1 MQVRCTKRIYRG
13 QWGRGWKFIELT
25 PCFSSASPRRC
36 FIGLFL
42 LAPTKSVEFIPRNF
56 YRANDPPFLSL
67 PFFSP
72 SPLSPRSFENVFDRL
87 LSSPIRGTNGINFF
101 PLPSFLPAQF
111 LPIRVART
119 TEFLALFDRRMCIEK
134 RGFITLLH
142 PPFNR
147 PRGRKKN

>member
-1 MQVRCTKRIYRG
+1 MGNADENPLQAIYSFRSLVSVPKKRKEDFERFGEFFLVQFPGNTWIEEEETRLSGINVQVRCTKRIYRG

-67 PFFSP
+67 PSFSP
-72 SPLSPRSFENVFDRL
+72 SP
-87 LSSPIRGTNGINFF
+87 
-101 PLPSFLPAQF
+101 PLPPFV
-111 LPIRVART
+111 R
-119 TEFLALFDRRMCIEK
+119 K
-134 RGFITLLH
+134 RF
-142 PPFNR
+142 
-147 PRGRKKN
+147 